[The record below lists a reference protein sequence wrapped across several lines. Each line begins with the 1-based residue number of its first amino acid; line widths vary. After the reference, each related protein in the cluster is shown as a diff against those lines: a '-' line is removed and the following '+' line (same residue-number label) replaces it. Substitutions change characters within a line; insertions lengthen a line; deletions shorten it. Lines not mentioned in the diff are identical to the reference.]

1 MTLILANALALD
13 RCPHCNVAQPFLP
26 VRHELTTKDSN
37 GANPRCWRFYVCSL
51 CGGVVT
57 AWAPKPG
64 NSVRELFPESTSV
77 DENIPNKAREFLRQA
92 IHSLH
97 APAGAVM
104 LTASA
109 VDAMLKEKGYTEGN
123 LYPRIN
129 KAVEDHLITKEMAQW
144 AHEVRLDAN
153 DQRHADASASLPTE
167 SDARKCIA
175 FASALAQFIFVLPA
189 QVKRGLES
197 AQGAR
202 GQTSNKP
209 SEATP

>member
-1 MTLILANALALD
+1 MVLDKSLALD
-13 RCPHCNVAQPFLP
+13 RCPHCNVAHPFLP
-26 VRHELTTKDSN
+26 VKYEFTTKDSN
-37 GANPRCWRFYVCSL
+37 GANTRCWRFYVCSL

-64 NSVRELFPESTSV
+64 NSVRELFPGATSV
-77 DENIPNKAREFLRQA
+77 DENIPDKAREFLRQA

-109 VDAMLKEKGYTEGN
+109 VDAMLKEKGYNDGH

-129 KAVEDHLITKEMAQW
+129 KAVDDHLITKEMAQW

-153 DQRHADASASLPTE
+153 DQRHADTAASLPKE

-175 FASALAQFIFVLPA
+175 FASALAQFLFVLPA
-189 QVKRGLES
+189 QVKRGIEC
-197 AQGAR
+197 AKDAKN
-202 GQTSNKP
+202 QTSNKS